1 MLQEF
6 STWQFIVAISFIC
19 LLVFIQVWIKK
30 NKNSIAK
37 RFQKNKR
44 INIVESSKTG
54 INENVQILKIDNIEF
69 AVFQS
74 KGATPFVFPLE
85 NRKMDSSKLN
95 KKIVNTSFN
104 NQKKISK
111 NDEAPQ
117 KEEKKMM
124 RAISIAR
131 KLNPKV
137 NF

>member
-104 NQKKISK
+104 NQNKISK

>member
-6 STWQFIVAISFIC
+6 STWQFVVAICFIF
-19 LLVFIQVWIKK
+19 LLIFFQFWIKK
-30 NKNSIAK
+30 NKNSIRK
-37 RFQKNKR
+37 KFHKNKR
-44 INIVESSKTG
+44 VNILEVTKTG
-54 INENVQILKIDNIEF
+54 INDNVQILKIDSNEY

-74 KGATPFVFPLE
+74 KGATPFVMELSPSYL
-85 NRKMDSSKLN
+85 KN
-95 KKIVNTSFN
+95 KPIQNKILK
-104 NQKKISK
+104 QKDKIS
-111 NDEAPQ
+111 NDIDNQNQPK

>member
-19 LLVFIQVWIKK
+19 LLVFVQIWIKK

-44 INIVESSKTG
+44 INIIETTKIG
-54 INENVQILKIDNIEF
+54 LNENVQIMKIDNNEF

-74 KGATPFVFPLE
+74 KGATPYVFPLE
-85 NRKMDSSKLN
+85 AKKNTSRKLN
-95 KKIVNTSFN
+95 KKLVNNSYKDQN
-104 NQKKISK
+104 KISK
-111 NDEAPQ
+111 NEETPQ

-131 KLNPKV
+131 RLNPKV

>member
-6 STWQFIVAISFIC
+6 SIWQFIVAISFIC
-19 LLVFIQVWIKK
+19 LLFFIQIWIKK
-30 NKNSIAK
+30 NKNSISK

-44 INIVESSKTG
+44 INIIESSKTG
-54 INENVQILKIDNIEF
+54 LNENVHILKIDNNEF

-85 NRKMDSSKLN
+85 TKKNYSRKLDNKL
-95 KKIVNTSFN
+95 VNNPFKEQN
-104 NQKKISK
+104 KISK
-111 NDEAPQ
+111 SKETPQ

-131 KLNPKV
+131 RLNPKV

>member
-6 STWQFIVAISFIC
+6 STWQFVVAICFIF
-19 LLVFIQVWIKK
+19 LLIFFQFWIKK
-30 NKNSIAK
+30 NKNSIRK
-37 RFQKNKR
+37 KFHKNKR
-44 INIVESSKTG
+44 VNILEVTKTG
-54 INENVQILKIDNIEF
+54 INDNVQILKIDSNEY

-74 KGATPFVFPLE
+74 KGATPFVMELSPSYL
-85 NRKMDSSKLN
+85 KN
-95 KKIVNTSFN
+95 KPIQNKILKQKDKIANDID
-104 NQKKISK
+104 NQNQPK
-111 NDEAPQ
+111 

>member
-19 LLVFIQVWIKK
+19 LLVFVQIWIKK

-44 INIVESSKTG
+44 INIIETTKIG
-54 INENVQILKIDNIEF
+54 LNENVQIMKIDNNEF
-69 AVFQS
+69 AVFQA
-74 KGATPFVFPLE
+74 KGATPYVFPLE
-85 NRKMDSSKLN
+85 TKKTTSRKLN
-95 KKIVNTSFN
+95 KKLVNNSYKDQN
-104 NQKKISK
+104 KISK
-111 NDEAPQ
+111 NEETPQ

-131 KLNPKV
+131 RLNPKV